1 MRAYAAIFR
10 GRLAVLLQYR
20 LAAFAGLSTQVFWGL
35 IKMMIL
41 QAFFAHST
49 APQPISLAQ
58 AIEFIWIG
66 QLLLQLLP
74 WSLDKEIEAQVKT
87 GHVAYELVRPLDLY
101 SLWFFRSMAL
111 RLIPTAMRGFPLA
124 FIAGLFFDLTLP
136 VSWAAGGLFSI
147 SLLFATLLSSAM
159 TTLVVI
165 SLFWTVS
172 GEGIQRLLPHLTM
185 LLSGMVIPLPL
196 FPNWMQPVL
205 NIQPF
210 RGIIDI
216 PVRLYTGIIPTNEAV
231 YYIAFQCA
239 WLLIFVVAGRWLM
252 NIALKRISIQG
263 G

>member
-1 MRAYAAIFR
+1 MRAYTAIFK

-35 IKMMIL
+35 IKIMIL

-66 QLLLQLLP
+66 QALLQLLP
-74 WSLDKEIEAQVKT
+74 WNLDKDIEAQVKT
-87 GHVAYELVRPLDLY
+87 GHVAYELVRPLNLY
-101 SLWFFRSMAL
+101 WLWFFRSMAL
-111 RLIPTAMRGFPLA
+111 RLIPTVMRSIPLVC
-124 FIAGLFFDLTLP
+124 IAGLFFGLILP
-136 VSWAAGGLFSI
+136 VSWAAAGLFTV
-147 SLLFATLLSSAM
+147 SLIFATLLSSAM

-172 GEGIQRLLPHLTM
+172 GEGVQRLLPHLTM
-185 LLSGMVIPLPL
+185 LLSGMVLPLPL
-196 FPNWMQPVL
+196 FPDWMQPL
-205 NIQPF
+205 LSIQPF

-216 PVRLYTGIIPTNEAV
+216 PVRLYTGIIPSHEAV
-231 YYIAFQCA
+231 YYLAFQCV

-252 NIALKRISIQG
+252 NVALKRISIQG